1 MKRTE
6 SNDEEELL
14 RFIEEGAH
22 RTGKSVEIPSPEG
35 RTQSGWVAIQ
45 ALKIQPEVHTMLE
58 QLREHKLFKQKWKT
72 SAQVAWSMI
81 YLGLQ
86 SCYQFYSKES
96 VDWDE
101 YKSNFVA
108 HRNSLKEQED
118 LKSQELLIK
127 TARTFRGV
135 IHNYLDKGSAFG
147 KYKAWRTIEKAIETR
162 DVVEDVKAYD
172 EVMRMPPPPN
182 LGANLV
188 FDNRAGE
195 YWGKLYPVIGGDLD
209 DGAADTVYT
218 SLTTEYFGE
227 LEAVNAAQHHEE

>member
-1 MKRTE
+1 VKRTE
-6 SNDEEELL
+6 SNDEAELL
-14 RFIEEGAH
+14 KFIEQGAH

-35 RTQSGWVAIQ
+35 RQQAGWVALQ
-45 ALKIQPEVHTMLE
+45 GLKVQPEVFTMLE
-58 QLREHKLFKQKWKT
+58 QLREHKLFKRKWKT
-72 SAQVAWSMI
+72 AAQVSWSMI

-86 SCYQFYSKES
+86 SCYQFYSKDSAE
-96 VDWDE
+96 WDGFR
-101 YKSNFVA
+101 SNFMA
-108 HRNSLKEQED
+108 LSNSLKEKED
-118 LKSQELLIK
+118 EKSQALLLT

-135 IHNYLDKGSAFG
+135 IHKYLDKASAFG
-147 KYKAWRTIEKAIETR
+147 KYKAWKVIEKAIATR

-227 LEAVNAAQHHEE
+227 LEAVNAAQRHEE